1 MRPHRLTLP
10 LIAALLLANCGN
22 DTDEAFLHPEECLVP
37 IHLAVVEES
46 PDTRSAVN
54 SLSDISVSALG
65 IYGVAEGSTTGTF
78 PWTSSPLLSNAA
90 PTGSSGNELL
100 FASSLYYPAGGRK
113 VIFYGYYPRTTA
125 TSGANY
131 ITPPANGTAPTFHF
145 TLTGQEDIMH
155 GTSPAGG
162 TYSPGTAIPITFKHK
177 LTQIQLNVS
186 ALGTLL
192 SSIKIL
198 YVKTSGTM
206 NLETGVVTYDSST
219 TDLTLTK
226 SGLTTTAPVM
236 VPADVPVYQLEVGLV
251 GQLLPRKYVIKPT
264 SGKFLEGILYT
275 INL

>member
-1 MRPHRLTLP
+1 MRPHCLTLP
-10 LIAALLLANCGN
+10 LIAALLLASCDN

-37 IHLAVVEES
+37 IHLAVAEES
-46 PDTRSAVN
+46 PGTRSAVN

-145 TLTGQEDIMH
+145 TLTGQEDIMY

-162 TYSPGTAIPITFKHK
+162 TYSPGTTLPITFKHK

-198 YVKTSGTM
+198 NVKTSGTM

-226 SGLTTTAPVM
+226 SGLTTTAPAM

>member
-1 MRPHRLTLP
+1 MKPYRLTLT
-10 LIAALLLANCGN
+10 LTAALLLASCGN
-22 DTDEAFLHPEECLVP
+22 DTDEAFLHPEECPVP
-37 IHLAVVEES
+37 IHLAVAEENS
-46 PDTRSAVN
+46 DTRSAVN

-65 IYGVAEGSTTGTF
+65 IYGVAEGSTAGSF
-78 PWTSSPLLSNAA
+78 PWTSSPLLNNAA
-90 PTGSSGNELL
+90 PTGSSGNELR
-100 FASSLYYPAGGRK
+100 FASPLYYPAGRRK

-125 TSGANY
+125 NGGANY
-131 ITPPANGTAPTFHF
+131 VTPPANGTAPMFHF

-192 SSIKIL
+192 SSIKML
-198 YVKTSGTM
+198 NVKTSGIL
-206 NLETGVVTYDSST
+206 NLETGAVTYDSNT

-236 VPADVPVYQLEVGLV
+236 VPAGVSTYLLEVGLV
-251 GQLLPRKYVIKPT
+251 GQLLPRKYVIRPT
-264 SGKFLEGILYT
+264 SGKFLEGVLYT
-275 INL
+275 ITL